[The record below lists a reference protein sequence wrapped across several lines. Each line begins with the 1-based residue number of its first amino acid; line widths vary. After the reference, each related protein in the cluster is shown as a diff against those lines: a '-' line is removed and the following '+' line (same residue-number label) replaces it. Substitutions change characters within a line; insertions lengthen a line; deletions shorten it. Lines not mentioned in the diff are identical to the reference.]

1 MLADVSIV
9 RLVNKQNVLTRILI
23 ITMRKSVVQNITIH
37 GV

>member
-23 ITMRKSVVQNITIH
+23 ITMRNPVVQTITIL
-37 GV
+37 GI